1 MRRILLVGLIAALSL
16 PAAPAFAAERTV
28 RLAVEN
34 MTCPTCPYVVKQAL
48 TRVPGVV
55 RAEVS
60 YSDRAAVV
68 TFDDARTDVAAL
80 TAATAG
86 IGFPSQPAEQPA
98 R

>member
-1 MRRILLVGLIAALSL
+1 MRRILLVGLMAALSL
-16 PAAPAFAAERTV
+16 AAAPAFAAERTV

-34 MTCPTCPYVVKQAL
+34 LACPTCPYVVKQAL

-80 TAATAG
+80 TAATADTG
-86 IGFPSQPAEQPA
+86 YPSRLAEQSA